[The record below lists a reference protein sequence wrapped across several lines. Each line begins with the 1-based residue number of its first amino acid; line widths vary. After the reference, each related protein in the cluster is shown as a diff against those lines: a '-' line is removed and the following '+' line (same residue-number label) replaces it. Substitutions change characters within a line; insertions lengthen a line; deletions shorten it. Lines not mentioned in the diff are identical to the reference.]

1 MPGIS
6 VEVGGISERRYLG
19 EHLKSEECDA
29 QDLRIRIE
37 PKEIVQ

>member
-1 MPGIS
+1 MSGIS
-6 VEVGGISERRYLG
+6 GEMGGISERRYLG

-29 QDLRIRIE
+29 KDLRIRIE